1 MAVDRRTHRSH
12 VSYIDKSRNY
22 YGEQGYPQPYQ
33 WAYNHDVPFA
43 SLDKPLSECRIGLV
57 TTSFFERKVDDTAG
71 ADSGTKEPYAAL
83 CDDALGG
90 LYNKDLFWDKDNTH
104 TEDLDTYLP
113 INRLREFASQGR
125 IGSLAERFYGVP
137 TDYSHRRT
145 SRRDAPQILEF
156 AKEDELD
163 AVILVPL

>member
-1 MAVDRRTHRSH
+1 MAVDPRTHRSH

-22 YGEQGYPQPYQ
+22 YGAQGYPQPYQ
-33 WAYNHDVPFA
+33 WAYNQDVPFA
-43 SLDKPLSECRIGLV
+43 SLDKPLSECRLGLV
-57 TTSFFERKVDDTAG
+57 TTSFFERKAG
-71 ADSGTKEPYAAL
+71 ETSAADAATKEPYAAF

-104 TEDLDTYLP
+104 TEDLDSYLP
-113 INRLREFASQGR
+113 INRLREFADQGR

-156 AKEDELD
+156 AQEDELD
-163 AVILVPL
+163 AVIRVPL

>member
-22 YGEQGYPQPYQ
+22 YGAQGYPQPYQ

-156 AKEDELD
+156 AKEDELA

>member
-1 MAVDRRTHRSH
+1 MAADRRTHRSH

-22 YGEQGYPQPYQ
+22 YGAQGYSQPYQ
-33 WAYNHDVPFA
+33 WAYNQDVPFA
-43 SLDKPLSECRIGLV
+43 PLQKPLNECRIGLV
-57 TTSFFERKVDDTAG
+57 TTSFFERTVDKQTLGGAG
-71 ADSGTKEPYAAL
+71 SKEPYAAL

-113 INRLREFASQGR
+113 INRLREFAAEGR

-145 SRRDAPQILEF
+145 SRRDSPQILEF
-156 AKEDELD
+156 VQEDELD